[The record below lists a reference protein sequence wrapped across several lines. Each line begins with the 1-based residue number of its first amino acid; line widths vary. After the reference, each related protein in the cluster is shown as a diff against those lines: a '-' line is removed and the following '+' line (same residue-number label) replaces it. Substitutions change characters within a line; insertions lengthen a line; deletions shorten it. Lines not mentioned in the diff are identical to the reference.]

1 MDEKVDVVKLN
12 DQSSS
17 SLDYFSNK
25 LLLKKAD
32 ISIFVVSLFS
42 AVLFVVVVNIHD
54 CLFVALIIPVA

>member
-1 MDEKVDVVKLN
+1 MLLTN

-25 LLLKKAD
+25 LLFKKAD

-42 AVLFVVVVNIHD
+42 AVSFVVVVNIHD